1 MMFGARPQLFDL
13 WFPKTRPA
21 SLLVKTEVSDACDQ
35 RTSIQAR
42 KQKGTSMIPR
52 TRRGVHGGGLF
63 RRSMTPVVRSSQ
75 RQKGRWRITNPDGE
89 GKAKKKKN
97 LSIDHAPT
105 ASSFFFP
112 QPSRIPS
119 LGGNQG
125 NIRSIFRD
133 NEGYGG
139 NDIATRRELCMRG
152 LR

>member
-1 MMFGARPQLFDL
+1 MSQQLDVAAAPMRFGARPQLFDL

-75 RQKGRWRITNPDGE
+75 RQKGRWRITNPEGE
-89 GKAKKKKN
+89 GKAKKEKK
-97 LSIDHAPT
+97 LKYRSHSHC
-105 ASSFFFP
+105 SSFLNERNF
-112 QPSRIPS
+112 S
-119 LGGNQG
+119 LGGNQE
-125 NIRSIFRD
+125 NIQGIFRK
-133 NEGYGG
+133 E
-139 NDIATRRELCMRG
+139 
-152 LR
+152 